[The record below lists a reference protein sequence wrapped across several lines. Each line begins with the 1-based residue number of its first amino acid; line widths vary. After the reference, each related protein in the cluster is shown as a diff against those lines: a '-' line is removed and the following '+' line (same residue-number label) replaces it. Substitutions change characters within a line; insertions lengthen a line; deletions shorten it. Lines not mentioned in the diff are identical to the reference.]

1 MGLVHGGSTEDYVAE
16 GDARGIIR
24 PMPNRECYRC
34 TYAGDVL
41 QV

>member
-16 GDARGIIR
+16 DDTRGIIR
-24 PMPNRECYRC
+24 PMPNREC